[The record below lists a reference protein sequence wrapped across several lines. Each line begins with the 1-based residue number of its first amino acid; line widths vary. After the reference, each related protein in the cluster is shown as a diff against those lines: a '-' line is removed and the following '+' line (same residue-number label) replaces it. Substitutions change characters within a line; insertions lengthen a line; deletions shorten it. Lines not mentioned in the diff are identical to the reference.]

1 MVLKRF
7 MAALFVI
14 SLMLGSLVLAG
25 GDEDGVCLVSEKAD
39 YKDLKSQFN
48 DFEDDFFH
56 YKSEYKNAL
65 YEKDEKLLNKYNYKL
80 ENLDDDL
87 KDMRDDVRDLTNDV
101 EDAESCSGK
110 SDLLDNLDDF
120 KEDISDIRE
129 KISDLLAEE
138 KMSVKNE
145 AFQQASEPVPTPT
158 AAAKNTEFVVNSLGS
173 GPSMPTPTAAVTATV
188 TVEKAQ
194 PSWEQT
200 RQTAWLVA
208 GFIVL
213 LAVVLF
219 LLGMLF
225 RR

>member
-145 AFQQASEPVPTPT
+145 AFQKASEPVPTPT